1 MPLRR
6 ASAAPCTSILR
17 PASPDHARRA
27 RRPPIVLAALSSR
40 PPRGRPVPSL
50 ERQFQ
55 PPGGPPQLCCRRR
68 RVRSHT
74 KTLRNRYPV
83 NAELFTT
90 RQVVS
95 HSARSVLGFR
105 APISVELATLDYRRT
120 CNLTSCWAANLS
132 RATWGKMAF
141 SLCGAGGSDVQHR
154 IRWNRGCVRHEFGF
168 FSTTRDP
175 KHECRQAITTAV
187 PTSENGNYVAPDAI
201 LRLDAKAAADDFLH
215 DLGGAAVDRLHS
227 RVEICTCDRVFAHV
241 PVTAVELQ
249 AAVDQVHLLLGG
261 IPLGHRGLFDGEFL
275 LEVQRDELIDHD
287 PHHRGLSC
295 QFGE

>member
-1 MPLRR
+1 MPPRR

-17 PASPDHARRA
+17 PAPPDHARRA
-27 RRPPIVLAALSSR
+27 RRRPIVLAALSSR
-40 PPRGRPVPSL
+40 PPRGRPVRSL

-141 SLCGAGGSDVQHR
+141 SLCGAAAAMFSIGFVGIAAAFVTSSGSFR
-154 IRWNRGCVRHEFGF
+154 RPEI
-168 FSTTRDP
+168 
-175 KHECRQAITTAV
+175 
-187 PTSENGNYVAPDAI
+187 GNYVAPDAI
-201 LRLDAKAAADDFLH
+201 PRLDAEAAADDFLH
-215 DLGGAAVDRLHS
+215 DLGGAAVDRLHP